1 MRRVFYE
8 EKHVVIVDVDGF
20 ELLFQNAGPVA
31 LSQQLP
37 LQVKERLSVTQHKH
51 TKTVGL
57 SVLTLPSFSF
67 CPIFPSTAVWPWII
81 SLLWQLHDEQKLNS
95 QLQICCMCSNK

>member
-1 MRRVFYE
+1 MWLPSDLFVKGGINGMRRVFYE

-37 LQVKERLSVTQHKH
+37 LQVKELLSVTQHTH
-51 TKTVGL
+51 T
-57 SVLTLPSFSF
+57 
-67 CPIFPSTAVWPWII
+67 
-81 SLLWQLHDEQKLNS
+81 QRQ
-95 QLQICCMCSNK
+95 

>member
-1 MRRVFYE
+1 MCVFYE

-37 LQVKERLSVTQHKH
+37 LQVKELLSVTQHTH
-51 TKTVGL
+51 T
-57 SVLTLPSFSF
+57 
-67 CPIFPSTAVWPWII
+67 
-81 SLLWQLHDEQKLNS
+81 QRQ
-95 QLQICCMCSNK
+95 

>member
-37 LQVKERLSVTQHKH
+37 LQVKERLSVTQHTH
-51 TKTVGL
+51 T
-57 SVLTLPSFSF
+57 
-67 CPIFPSTAVWPWII
+67 
-81 SLLWQLHDEQKLNS
+81 QRQ
-95 QLQICCMCSNK
+95 